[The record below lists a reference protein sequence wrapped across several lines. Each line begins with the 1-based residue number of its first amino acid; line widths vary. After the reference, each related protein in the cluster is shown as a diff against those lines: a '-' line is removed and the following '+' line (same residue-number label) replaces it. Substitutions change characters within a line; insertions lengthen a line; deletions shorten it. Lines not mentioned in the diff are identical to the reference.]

1 MKEFRVRFWHQDE
14 DGREEVVEFDTQEQ
28 AQDFY
33 DSLDGKAEIQKYVD
47 RLHTYETI
55 VGPTYEF

>member
-1 MKEFRVRFWHQDE
+1 MKEYRVRFWHQE
-14 DGREEVVEFDTQEQ
+14 GDGREDYLELETMEQ

-47 RLHTYETI
+47 RLPAYETI
-55 VGPTYEF
+55 VGQSYEV